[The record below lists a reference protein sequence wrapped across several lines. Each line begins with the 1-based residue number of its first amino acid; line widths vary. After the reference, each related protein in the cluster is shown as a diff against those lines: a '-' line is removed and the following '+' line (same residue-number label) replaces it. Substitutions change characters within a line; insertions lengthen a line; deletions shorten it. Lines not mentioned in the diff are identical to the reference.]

1 MIDPMAGLDDGPGMA
16 SEENTK
22 EVFDSMTLQRNLQ
35 RVDKI
40 RSVMGIASGCA
51 AGIVGFTG
59 LEGFGTSRSIV
70 LLYVYLLCVS
80 MIFCLSRHT
89 TFAQLELCFIILK
102 YFFYFISFLQLAF
115 YCFIL
120 RCRCFFGHSN

>member
-59 LEGFGTSRSIV
+59 LEGFGTSIR
-70 LLYVYLLCVS
+70 L
-80 MIFCLSRHT
+80 F
-89 TFAQLELCFIILK
+89 CFILGVPGFRVTLPVLK
-102 YFFYFISFLQLAF
+102 WSFYVCVCLQLAF
-115 YCFIL
+115 YYFIL
-120 RCRCFFGHSN
+120 QCLCFFGRSN

>member
-1 MIDPMAGLDDGPGMA
+1 MIDPMAGLDESPAMA

-59 LEGFGTSRSIV
+59 LEGFGTYGYSGCMEECMSASCVAFLDLTLSTFVMGTQIV
-70 LLYVYLLCVS
+70 GYFCSLLSCAS
-80 MIFCLSRHT
+80 FCSVVADLV
-89 TFAQLELCFIILK
+89 AQIEFQPQWI
-102 YFFYFISFLQLAF
+102 Y
-115 YCFIL
+115 
-120 RCRCFFGHSN
+120 